1 MVGYTKLCRPILNF
15 KSQTIYS
22 WILLSVLGIIWGS
35 SFLAIKIALISFQP
49 LQVSSLRI
57 IIGFLTLITFLVLLR
72 KGTLYRAKNQNYW
85 ITCLGVA
92 LFSNAIPFTLLAIA
106 QEHLSSVFVGLCM
119 ATIPLVIL
127 FLTHLITTDEQ
138 ISVHKILGILLGVC
152 GTALL
157 ILSKEGM
164 LQNPLSSNN
173 NIFVWLC
180 ILAPF
185 CYGSGAIIIR
195 KSQPINYIEFST
207 HSLLIASLICLPF
220 LILLGEFPLDANY
233 QSIIATLYLGIFPT
247 GIATIILV
255 SLIKTEG
262 AIFISLV
269 NFKVP
274 IWSTIFGIFIL
285 REVLPNNF
293 SVSFI
298 LILSGVLICQIKTKK

>member
-164 LQNPLSSNN
+164 LQNSLSSNN

>member
-1 MVGYTKLCRPILNF
+1 MNF

-35 SFLAIKIALISFQP
+35 SFLATKIALISFQP

-57 IIGFLTLITFLVLLR
+57 IIGVLTLITYLLLLR
-72 KGTLYRAKNQNYW
+72 KGTLYTAKNQNYW

-119 ATIPLVIL
+119 ATIPLIIL
-127 FLTHLITTDEQ
+127 FLTHLLTIDEQ
-138 ISVHKILGILLGVC
+138 ISARKILGILLGVC

-173 NIFVWLC
+173 NIFAWLC

-185 CYGSGAIIIR
+185 CYGSGTIIIR
-195 KSQPINYIEFST
+195 KSQPISYLEFST

-233 QSIIATLYLGIFPT
+233 QSIIATLYLGIFST

-262 AIFISLV
+262 AIFVSLV

-293 SVSFI
+293 TISFI
-298 LILSGVLICQIKTKK
+298 LILLGVLICQIKTKK

>member
-1 MVGYTKLCRPILNF
+1 MVGYTKLCEPILNF

-57 IIGFLTLITFLVLLR
+57 IIGFLTLIIFLALLR

-138 ISVHKILGILLGVC
+138 ISVQKILGILLGVC

-157 ILSKEGM
+157 ILSKEGI

-298 LILSGVLICQIKTKK
+298 LILLGVLICQIKTKK

>member
-127 FLTHLITTDEQ
+127 FLTHLITTNEQ
-138 ISVHKILGILLGVC
+138 ISVQKILGILLGVC

>member
-1 MVGYTKLCRPILNF
+1 MVGYTKLCGPILNF

-164 LQNPLSSNN
+164 LQNSLSSNN

-293 SVSFI
+293 TISFI

>member
-1 MVGYTKLCRPILNF
+1 MVGYKKLCGPILNF

-57 IIGFLTLITFLVLLR
+57 IIGSLTLITFLVLLR

-127 FLTHLITTDEQ
+127 FLTHLITTNEQ
-138 ISVHKILGILLGVC
+138 ISVQKILGILLGVC

-195 KSQPINYIEFST
+195 KCQPINYIEFST

-293 SVSFI
+293 TISFI

>member
-138 ISVHKILGILLGVC
+138 ISVQKILGILLGVC

>member
-1 MVGYTKLCRPILNF
+1 MFRYTKLCEPILNF
-15 KSQTIYS
+15 KSQKIYS

-35 SFLAIKIALISFQP
+35 SFLAIKIALQSFQP
-49 LQVSSLRI
+49 VQVSSLRI
-57 IIGFLTLITFLVLLR
+57 IIGFLTLIPYLILLDKR
-72 KGTLYRAKNQNYW
+72 TLYRRKHPNYW

-92 LFSNAIPFTLLAIA
+92 IFSNAIPFTLMAIA

-127 FLTHLITTDEQ
+127 LLTHLLTTDEQ
-138 ISVHKILGILLGVC
+138 ITTHKIFGILLGVS

-173 NIFVWLC
+173 NIFVWFC
-180 ILAPF
+180 VLAPF
-185 CYGSGAIIIR
+185 CYGLGAIIIR
-195 KSQPINYIEFST
+195 KAQPINYLEFST
-207 HSLLIASLICLPF
+207 HSLLIASLICMPF
-220 LILLGEFPLDANY
+220 LILFGNFPMDANY
-233 QSIIATLYLGIFPT
+233 QSIMATLYLGVFST

-255 SLIKTEG
+255 SLIKTDG

-274 IWSTIFGIFIL
+274 IWSTIFGTLIL
-285 REVLPNNF
+285 REALPNNF
-293 SVSFI
+293 TTSFI
-298 LILSGVLICQIKTKK
+298 LILSGVLICQINKKK

>member
-1 MVGYTKLCRPILNF
+1 MVTYTKLCEPILNF

-127 FLTHLITTDEQ
+127 FLTHLITTNEQ
-138 ISVHKILGILLGVC
+138 ISVQKILGILLGVC

-164 LQNPLSSNN
+164 LQNSLSSNN